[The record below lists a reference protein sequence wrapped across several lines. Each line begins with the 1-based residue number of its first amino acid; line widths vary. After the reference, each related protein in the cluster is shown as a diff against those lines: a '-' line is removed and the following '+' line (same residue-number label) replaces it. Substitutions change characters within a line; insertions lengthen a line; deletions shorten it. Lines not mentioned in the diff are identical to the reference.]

1 MADKSILQHFFLAR
15 RLSWPMALS
24 LSLHTSL
31 IAALLYASY
40 HEVRPQPVSR
50 PGPINAIMVNP
61 AMFAMAGA
69 AASARPGASSS
80 TSGEPT
86 AATPPAPPA
95 QRETMP
101 PEQDV
106 RPEKTQVNAS
116 PAPTR
121 AAPSAPT
128 RAAPSAPTR
137 PESVPRATPAVEK
150 TKPQRQERAQR
161 STAPPVVAPAKA
173 SPHEMQP
180 NPPRPAVSAPQAA
193 ALTSAPPSSRAGA
206 MTSAD
211 QAPQS
216 GASGGGS
223 PGATANNHAAAPQA
237 ISRREPEYPARALAL
252 HVEGRVN
259 VSFDV
264 DGEGRVDNV
273 RIVSADPAGV
283 FEREVKR
290 AVRRWRYQAGRPGH
304 DVRVTV
310 YFRIDGRSTI
320 E

>member
-69 AASARPGASSS
+69 ATSARPGASSS

-128 RAAPSAPTR
+128 RPA
-137 PESVPRATPAVEK
+137 SVPRATPAVENPSRSGK
-150 TKPQRQERAQR
+150 SERNAAQR
-161 STAPPVVAPAKA
+161 RRS
-173 SPHEMQP
+173 
-180 NPPRPAVSAPQAA
+180 RPLRHP
-193 ALTSAPPSSRAGA
+193 LMRRSR
-206 MTSAD
+206 T
-211 QAPQS
+211 
-216 GASGGGS
+216 
-223 PGATANNHAAAPQA
+223 
-237 ISRREPEYPARALAL
+237 RR
-252 HVEGRVN
+252 
-259 VSFDV
+259 
-264 DGEGRVDNV
+264 
-273 RIVSADPAGV
+273 
-283 FEREVKR
+283 
-290 AVRRWRYQAGRPGH
+290 VRR
-304 DVRVTV
+304 
-310 YFRIDGRSTI
+310 
-320 E
+320 

>member
-24 LSLHTSL
+24 LSLHASL
-31 IAALLYASY
+31 IATLLYASY
-40 HEVRPQPVSR
+40 HEVRPQPVSQ

-69 AASARPGASSS
+69 AASALPGASSS
-80 TSGEPT
+80 TSGETT
-86 AATPPAPPA
+86 AATPPAPQA
-95 QRETMP
+95 QQKTMP
-101 PEQDV
+101 PEQDA
-106 RPEKTQVNAS
+106 RPEKTPVNAS

-121 AAPSAPT
+121 TVSPAS
-128 RAAPSAPTR
+128 TR
-137 PESVPRATPAVEK
+137 PESVPRAAPALEK
-150 TKPQRQERAQR
+150 PKPQRQERAHR
-161 STAPPVVAPAKA
+161 SAPPSVVAPAKA
-173 SPHEMQP
+173 SPHETQP
-180 NPPRPAVSAPQAA
+180 NTPRPAVSAPQAA

-216 GASGGGS
+216 GASGGGT

>member
-69 AASARPGASSS
+69 ATSARPGASSS

-128 RAAPSAPTR
+128 RPA
-137 PESVPRATPAVEK
+137 SVPRATPAVEK
-150 TKPQRQERAQR
+150 PKPQRQERAQR
-161 STAPPVVAPAKA
+161 SAAPSVAPAKA
-173 SPHEMQP
+173 SPHETQP
-180 NPPRPAVSAPQAA
+180 NPPRPTVSAPQAA

>member
-1 MADKSILQHFFLAR
+1 MSRQRRRPRTTGATEDDAARAGGSSGEDAGECVTCADTHGVPCAD
-15 RLSWPMALS
+15 
-24 LSLHTSL
+24 
-31 IAALLYASY
+31 AAG
-40 HEVRPQPVSR
+40 ER
-50 PGPINAIMVNP
+50 
-61 AMFAMAGA
+61 A
-69 AASARPGASSS
+69 ACRASAG
-80 TSGEPT
+80 
-86 AATPPAPPA
+86 
-95 QRETMP
+95 
-101 PEQDV
+101 
-106 RPEKTQVNAS
+106 
-116 PAPTR
+116 
-121 AAPSAPT
+121 
-128 RAAPSAPTR
+128 
-137 PESVPRATPAVEK
+137 K
-150 TKPQRQERAQR
+150 TKPQRQERAHR
-161 STAPPVVAPAKA
+161 SAPPSAVAPAKA
-173 SPHEMQP
+173 SPHETPP
-180 NPPRPAVSAPQAA
+180 NTPRPAVSAPQAA

-216 GASGGGS
+216 GTSGGGT

>member
-1 MADKSILQHFFLAR
+1 
-15 RLSWPMALS
+15 
-24 LSLHTSL
+24 
-31 IAALLYASY
+31 
-40 HEVRPQPVSR
+40 
-50 PGPINAIMVNP
+50 
-61 AMFAMAGA
+61 
-69 AASARPGASSS
+69 
-80 TSGEPT
+80 
-86 AATPPAPPA
+86 
-95 QRETMP
+95 
-101 PEQDV
+101 
-106 RPEKTQVNAS
+106 
-116 PAPTR
+116 
-121 AAPSAPT
+121 
-128 RAAPSAPTR
+128 
-137 PESVPRATPAVEK
+137 
-150 TKPQRQERAQR
+150 
-161 STAPPVVAPAKA
+161 
-173 SPHEMQP
+173 
-180 NPPRPAVSAPQAA
+180 
-193 ALTSAPPSSRAGA
+193 

-216 GASGGGS
+216 GTSGGGT
-223 PGATANNHAAAPQA
+223 PGAMANNHAAAPQA

-290 AVRRWRYQAGRPGH
+290 AVRRWRYQAGRPGQ

>member
-1 MADKSILQHFFLAR
+1 MADKSILQRFFLAR

-24 LSLHTSL
+24 LSLHASL

-40 HEVRPQPVSR
+40 HEVRPQPVSQ

-69 AASARPGASSS
+69 AASARPGAPSS
-80 TSGEPT
+80 TSGEPI
-86 AATPPAPPA
+86 AATSPAPPA
-95 QRETMP
+95 QQKTMP
-101 PEQDV
+101 PEQDA
-106 RPEKTQVNAS
+106 RPEKAQVNAS
-116 PAPTR
+116 P
-121 AAPSAPT
+121 
-128 RAAPSAPTR
+128 APTR
-137 PESVPRATPAVEK
+137 PESVPRAAPALEK
-150 TKPQRQERAQR
+150 PKPPRQERAHR
-161 STAPPVVAPAKA
+161 TRPPSVVAPAKA
-173 SPHEMQP
+173 PPHETQP
-180 NPPRPAVSAPQAA
+180 NTPRPAVSAPQAA

-211 QAPQS
+211 QVPQS
-216 GASGGGS
+216 GASGGGT